1 LIHRIYHREDPLVV
15 WGDGSAIRDIAYSR
29 DVAEGVVLALHHG
42 TGGRYVNLGGGKGY
56 TIRELVETLHSFLGF
71 NYRFDASKPSGF
83 PRRVMDVSLAK
94 ELIGYNPTT
103 SLLDGLKETWN
114 WYINNRDEFLKK
126 KNYFKNPS

>member
-1 LIHRIYHREDPLVV
+1 
-15 WGDGSAIRDIAYSR
+15 
-29 DVAEGVVLALHHG
+29 
-42 TGGRYVNLGGGKGY
+42 LGGGKGY

-83 PRRVMDVSLAK
+83 PRRVMDISLAK
-94 ELIGYNPTT
+94 ELIGYDPTT